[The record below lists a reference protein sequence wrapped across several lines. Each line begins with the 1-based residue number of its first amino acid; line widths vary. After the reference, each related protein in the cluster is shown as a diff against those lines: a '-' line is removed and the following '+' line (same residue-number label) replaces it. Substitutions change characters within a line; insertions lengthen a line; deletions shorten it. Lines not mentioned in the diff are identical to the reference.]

1 MSVSGIG
8 GGLSAALAAYSAAG
22 SGGSPEAVA
31 GGGGGAGVE
40 LLKQAIDVEAELA
53 MKLIQ
58 ATVQTNFDNQ
68 KMALAQQIIDVYA

>member
-8 GGLSAALAAYSAAG
+8 GGLSAALSAYSGAG

-31 GGGGGAGVE
+31 GGAGVE
-40 LLKQAIDVEAELA
+40 VLKQAIEVEAEMA

-58 ATVQTNFDNQ
+58 ATVETNFDNQ
-68 KMALAQQIIDVYA
+68 KMAIAQQIIDTYA